1 MFTIDC
7 VDTPVCL
14 VLYSKHIGMTYFCVV
29 TEFSDKYIRGV
40 FFIRS
45 YNGDWNYGQGR
56 GLFWWNEIA
65 ELEVVD
71 KLPAC

>member
-7 VDTPVCL
+7 VDTPVCI
-14 VLYSKHIGMTYFCVV
+14 VLHTTFGVRFFCVA
-29 TEFSDKYIRGV
+29 TEISHLYIRGA

-45 YNGDWNYGQGR
+45 YDGNWNYGQGR
-56 GLFWWNEIA
+56 GLFWWDEIA

-71 KLPAC
+71 KLPSC